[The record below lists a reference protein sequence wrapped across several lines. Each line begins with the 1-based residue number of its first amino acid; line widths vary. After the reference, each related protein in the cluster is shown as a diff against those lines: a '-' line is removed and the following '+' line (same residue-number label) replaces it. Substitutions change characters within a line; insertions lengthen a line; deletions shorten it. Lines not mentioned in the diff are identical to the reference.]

1 MRALRQQ
8 QGFTLL
14 ELMVVMV
21 IIGVLIAAALLSTSF
36 TNMDRKLEEEGRRF
50 SALLRY
56 AREEAILQTRDLGLQ
71 IGEND
76 FRFLILDPLTR
87 EWMAADFDPV
97 LRGRQFPDDIRATL
111 WIEGAGF
118 ELGNPDEPVPDPGKL
133 PQIFVLSSGEVSPF
147 ELMLESDN
155 AKTRVTVSAQL
166 DGKTDV
172 QTDDIGF

>member
-1 MRALRQQ
+1 MQGRMNQR
-8 QGFTLL
+8 GFTLL

-76 FRFLILDPLTR
+76 FRFLMLDPLTNR
-87 EWMAADFDPV
+87 WVTAEFDPV

-118 ELGNPDEPVPDPGKL
+118 ELGNPDEPVPDPGEL

-147 ELMLESDN
+147 ELLLESD
-155 AKTRVTVSAQL
+155 AATTRVTVTAQL
-166 DGKTDV
+166 DGKTEILANDP
-172 QTDDIGF
+172 GF